1 MPNRRMEFTIGGFLI
16 LLALSLIG
24 WNIALYYNFPIYTVI
39 GIMIGTF
46 GFFLLGIVLTSDD
59 S

>member
-1 MPNRRMEFTIGGFLI
+1 LSNRRLEFTIGGFLL

-24 WNIALYYNFPIYTVI
+24 WNVALTYNLPIYTVI

-46 GFFLLGIVLTSDD
+46 GFFLIGIVLTSDD
-59 S
+59 Q